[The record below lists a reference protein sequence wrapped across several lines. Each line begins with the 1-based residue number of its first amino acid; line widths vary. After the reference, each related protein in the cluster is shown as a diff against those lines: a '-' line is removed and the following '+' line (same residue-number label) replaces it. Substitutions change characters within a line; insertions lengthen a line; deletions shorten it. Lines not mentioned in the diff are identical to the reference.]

1 MTWSESHIIVMLSGK
16 SKVCFISLASEIMAQ
31 IVHLRRKI
39 HESKK
44 RGFRSYL
51 QRCRITKDATFPKNL
66 DFTKAQGALTNG

>member
-1 MTWSESHIIVMLSGK
+1 
-16 SKVCFISLASEIMAQ
+16 MAQ